1 MEKIKLILE
10 RINNDLSNLE
20 EAISKK
26 KLISRSENESDY
38 KKIDKKTYDQ
48 ISYNLDK
55 LDEIIKKIDE
65 NY

>member
-26 KLISRSENESDY
+26 NLISRSENESDY

>member
-1 MEKIKLILE
+1 M
-10 RINNDLSNLE
+10 E

-26 KLISRSENESDY
+26 NIISQSKNASDY

>member
-1 MEKIKLILE
+1 MEKLKLILE
-10 RINNDLSNLE
+10 RINNDLSSLE

-26 KLISRSENESDY
+26 NIISQSKNASDY

-55 LDEIIKKIDE
+55 LDEIIKRIDE

>member
-1 MEKIKLILE
+1 MEKLKLILE
-10 RINNDLSNLE
+10 RINNDLSSLE

-26 KLISRSENESDY
+26 NIISQAKNASDY

>member
-1 MEKIKLILE
+1 MEKLKLILE
-10 RINNDLSNLE
+10 RINNDLSSLE

-26 KLISRSENESDY
+26 NIISQSKNVSDY